1 METHIARQGM
11 VIGKYNSED
20 IAGLISSGA
29 ILASDHWWQA
39 GMKDWKKV
47 ADERPATPP
56 PLPPP
61 LQAATQSQLAKSP
74 DWRIPPPHEAD
85 PAGDKPATADQ
96 LNFINCFIGIK
107 EVPAGLTKND
117 AQRWIDILHA
127 SPEANQPASTEETIE
142 QYIRTRDAYLRS
154 FNGQTPS
161 GSMHRMISYHNSNA
175 EEDEDERESSNE
187 SIEELMKLRVD
198 HWLWIMKCANASNRE
213 DVVQIYEMMVTQM
226 GMPRDLINSLEKV
239 AQNLTDIPSEEQV
252 YSMLKKLD
260 LEHGYWDDEEP
271 DLLIR
276 RFVESQAGK

>member
-1 METHIARQGM
+1 
-11 VIGKYNSED
+11 
-20 IAGLISSGA
+20 
-29 ILASDHWWQA
+29 
-39 GMKDWKKV
+39 MKDWKMIS
-47 ADERPATPP
+47 DEKPAAPPPHPP
-56 PLPPP
+56 PLPVGP
-61 LQAATQSQLAKSP
+61 QAQQGKIP
-74 DWRIPPPHEAD
+74 DWRSPPRHEPD
-85 PAGDKPATADQ
+85 PAGDRPATADQ

-107 EVPAGLTKND
+107 EVPAGLTKHD

-127 SPEANQPASTEETIE
+127 SPEANQPATTEETIE
-142 QYIRTRDAYLRS
+142 QYMRTRDAYLRS

-161 GSMHRMISYHNSNA
+161 GSMHRMISYHSSNA
-175 EEDEDERESSNE
+175 EEDEDERASSNE
-187 SIEELMKLRVD
+187 SIEELMKVRVD

-239 AQNLTDIPSEEQV
+239 AKNLVEIPSEEQV